1 MQGGDSELTVAP
13 PIWLSGPVVRQAAAP
28 VVRPRGPEIPPDVCY
43 KSAKEKVAKAAAA
56 KKAAS
61 QRPSLPPAVQKPAP
75 APVPAT
81 LTKEQ
86 RRKVSEDS
94 IVIFKAI
101 SAAMKT
107 PGQTE
112 LASNWSRVATVPNLP
127 ADLWIG

>member
-1 MQGGDSELTVAP
+1 
-13 PIWLSGPVVRQAAAP
+13 
-28 VVRPRGPEIPPDVCY
+28 VCY

-56 KKAAS
+56 KEAAS

-94 IVIFKAI
+94 IVIVKVKAVA
-101 SAAMKT
+101 AAMKT

>member
-1 MQGGDSELTVAP
+1 MQGSTSELTVAP

-28 VVRPRGPEIPPDVCY
+28 VVRPRGAEIPPDVCY
-43 KSAKEKVAKAAAA
+43 KSAKEKVAKAAGA

-61 QRPSLPPAVQKPAP
+61 QRSSLPPAVQKPAP

-86 RRKVSEDS
+86 RRKVSEDN

-101 SAAMKT
+101 AAAMKT

>member
-1 MQGGDSELTVAP
+1 MQGLVSELTVAP
-13 PIWLSGPVVRQAAAP
+13 PIWLSGPVARQAAAP

-43 KSAKEKVAKAAAA
+43 KSAKEKIAKAAAA
-56 KKAAS
+56 KEAAS
-61 QRPSLPPAVQKPAP
+61 QRPSLPPAAQKPAP

-94 IVIFKAI
+94 IVIVKAVA
-101 SAAMKT
+101 AAMKT

-112 LASNWSRVATVPNLP
+112 LASN
-127 ADLWIG
+127 

>member
-1 MQGGDSELTVAP
+1 VAP

-43 KSAKEKVAKAAAA
+43 KSAKEKVANAAAA

-61 QRPSLPPAVQKPAP
+61 QCPSLPPAVQNPAS

-101 SAAMKT
+101 AAAMKT

-112 LASNWSRVATVPNLP
+112 LASNWSRIATVPNLP